1 MKTPSLRI
9 AAATVLISTL
19 AACGGGSSGSSS
31 SMPVAVAASA
41 KTPLLITDAPSDNW
55 ATVGVK
61 VLTITL
67 TQQGGGTVSV
77 FAPTTPAM
85 VNIAQLDQ
93 VEDLITGAI
102 PAGTYT
108 GATIT
113 LAANPGDVS
122 LVVGSDPEAGFIGTP
137 GATIPSSE
145 IAISGATG
153 ATGSQT
159 VAIDLTF
166 KNAITVDSAQS
177 TPVEI
182 DFNLDH
188 PAFEI
193 TSSVSGG
200 TPMYMVSFSGGVV
213 GERHHAKVTSIVLR
227 HVYGAVASVATD
239 NTSLTIN
246 RERPVV
252 PVVSPETAITTGE
265 TATILADATNGTLY
279 YDLDQSPVT
288 PSTIKDL
295 STVASTLPGRQVR
308 VQVRYQENGSLVA
321 TRVFVSNTFANVWI
335 SPEGHVLRVDATT
348 GKLVISDENGVPV
361 PLTVDANTTFVL
373 PNQPANTSLGTG
385 PSFLSNIV
393 RGFKVH
399 VSVDPA
405 TPTLATIV
413 EIETAA
419 FSGRIQNASTSSFD
433 ISAGYR
439 NWHDNY
445 TQTLPYIS
453 ASTPNGTD
461 GSGNPVSGFKFW
473 EFAYP
478 TLITASTSTASAVTP
493 FLAAVGGSVGFG
505 GSAPMLYARGLTHA
519 VWGDTANP
527 NGWAAPWVELLPT
540 HVRWAF
546 VSNAL
551 SNNQFSIVVP
561 GGAQAVTVDVDTT
574 PGQATLVYEVD
585 RTGFMLSL
593 TPEDITTTAGFS
605 ALTQG
610 LAVGAP
616 VMITG
621 IPQADGSFK
630 AYTIVY
636 FGGTLPTLAF

>member
-9 AAATVLISTL
+9 ATATVLLSTL

-31 SMPVAVAASA
+31 PMPVAATAS
-41 KTPLLITDAPSDNW
+41 TPLLLTDAPSDNW

-61 VLTITL
+61 VVTITL
-67 TQQGGGTVSV
+67 TQQGGGTVTV
-77 FAPTTPAM
+77 YAPTTPAT

-137 GATIPSSE
+137 GTAIPSSE
-145 IAISGATG
+145 IAINGATG

-166 KNAITVDSAQS
+166 KNPITISSSQS

-200 TPMYMVSFSGGVV
+200 TPMYLVSFSGGVV

-227 HVYGAVASVATD
+227 HFYGAVASVATD
-239 NTSLTIN
+239 NTSMTIN

-252 PVVSPETAITTGE
+252 PVVSPETAVTTGE

-288 PSTIKDL
+288 PTIVHDF
-295 STVASTLPGRQVR
+295 SSVASTLPSRQVR
-308 VQVRYQENGSLVA
+308 VQARYQENGTLIA
-321 TRVFVSNTFANVWI
+321 TRVFVSNTFANIWI
-335 SPEGHVLRVDATT
+335 SPEGHVLRVNPTT
-348 GKLVISDENGVPV
+348 GRLVISDEKGA
-361 PLTVDANTTFVL
+361 PLALAVDANTTFVL

-385 PSFLSNIV
+385 PSFLSNVV

-405 TPTLATIV
+405 TPTLAKVV

-419 FSGRIQNASTSSFD
+419 FSGRIENATTSSFD

-439 NWHDNY
+439 NVLDNY

-473 EFAYP
+473 DFAYP
-478 TLITASTSTASAVTP
+478 TVVTTSTSTSSAVTP

-519 VWGDTANP
+519 VWGDSANP
-527 NGWAAPWVELLPT
+527 NGWAAPWVDLLPT

-551 SNNQFSIVVP
+551 ANNQFSIVVP

-574 PGQATLVYEVD
+574 PGEATLVYEVD

-593 TPEDITTTAGFS
+593 TPEDVTTTGGLT

-616 VMITG
+616 VKISG
-621 IPQADGSFK
+621 IPQPDGTFK